1 MSQHCPDKVP
11 FAMRRRRMGDQAP
24 SGCSDPPSRIWHRG
38 SAPAGG
44 AAAVP
49 GTVGPVT
56 QGWWGTDGATQ
67 HVLGRARAR
76 DPGGPPLPMLVS
88 GSVGNCVPG
97 PQLLMAVGPGMLL
110 SPPVQW
116 LSCAWTLLG
125 WGEPFPRLVF
135 TPQQKLWESLCPDS
149 PVNLKTKKKQKKY
162 LLGAPCHHSPV
173 CQTWAELGGGSTAQA
188 QPCKG
193 RTLPC
198 ELLSLKAGL
207 NLKVGLSLKA
217 GLSLQLPGL
226 GLCGCL
232 GARQPA
238 VALPQVGRALQ
249 AGPGASTAPT
259 ESFFFF
265 EGGCLSTVQ
274 QTDAVFLGYGQ
285 QGKVTFTLLLPSYKV
300 K

>member
-1 MSQHCPDKVP
+1 ML
-11 FAMRRRRMGDQAP
+11 
-24 SGCSDPPSRIWHRG
+24 
-38 SAPAGG
+38 
-44 AAAVP
+44 

-56 QGWWGTDGATQ
+56 QVWWGTDGATQ
-67 HVLGRARAR
+67 HVLGRARVR
-76 DPGGPPLPMLVS
+76 DPGGSPLPMLVP
-88 GSVGNCVPG
+88 GSVGNCVPD

-116 LSCAWTLLG
+116 LSRAWTLLG
-125 WGEPFPRLVF
+125 WGEPFPCLVF
-135 TPQQKLWESLCPDS
+135 TPRQKLWESLCLDF

-173 CQTWAELGGGSTAQA
+173 RHTWAELGSGSTAQA
-188 QPCKG
+188 QPCEG

-226 GLCGCL
+226 GLCGRL

-238 VALPQVGRALQ
+238 MALPQVGRALQ

-259 ESFFFF
+259 ESFFF
-265 EGGCLSTVQ
+265 
-274 QTDAVFLGYGQ
+274 
-285 QGKVTFTLLLPSYKV
+285 
-300 K
+300 